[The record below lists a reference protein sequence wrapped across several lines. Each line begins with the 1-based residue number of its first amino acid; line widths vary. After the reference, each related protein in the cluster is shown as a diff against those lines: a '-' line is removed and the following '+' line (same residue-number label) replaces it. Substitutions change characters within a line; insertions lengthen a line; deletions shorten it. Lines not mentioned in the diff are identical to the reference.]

1 MAKISLELAIGNR
14 QQQQCSHHPTLFDIF
29 DLCFKCDT
37 TGYEIN
43 HHLRPFIF
51 QLFFYSKAS
60 GPSSK
65 RLVRLRK
72 LLGTNQRTTLAF
84 VFLINKWFEL
94 EDLVQHA
101 VSTLYVYFQDGQSV
115 EWEISP
121 ILACVASSSST
132 HSTCPPYLSFCPVPT
147 TILFF
152 VKTINK

>member
-1 MAKISLELAIGNR
+1 MFASPN
-14 QQQQCSHHPTLFDIF
+14 TLDIF

-37 TGYEIN
+37 IGYEIN

-65 RLVRLRK
+65 HLVRLRK

-115 EWEISP
+115 EWEISHG
-121 ILACVASSSST
+121 LACVASSSSST
-132 HSTCPPYLSFCPVPT
+132 HSTCPPYLSSFRPPPT
-147 TILFF
+147 TILFM
-152 VKTINK
+152 KTINK